1 MRFRK
6 IVVAVATG
14 ALAMSA
20 LAACGG
26 TDDGGPP
33 AAGGETTGSNGAEG
47 GGATS
52 DVGDVEGIALL
63 AMPEFRQAIKLAI
76 DMQAVIDG
84 LMDGKA
90 DVANA
95 LMAPGPFKPES
106 GLEAWDYDP
115 DRAKALLDDIGWDS
129 NLELDLVYY
138 YGDQATVDFMSAV
151 QQYLAQVGI
160 KVAPRMLEG
169 DLGSQLW
176 TAPADRVNGPSAVEW
191 DIAYAA
197 VAALAPHEY
206 YERFLDTYPGNSYW
220 PLNQEYK
227 DLILKAGQ
235 TADLDEQVAAFHDI
249 VAWDN
254 ANLPAVP
261 LYYQP
266 VFVAVSD
273 DLDRAGADFGNEQ
286 YNYDWQIHKWTLPE
300 DSDGTMTLNTNGG
313 AVEFFETPFLNP
325 GLHLSTKVLWEHLIV
340 ASGDLS
346 SFTPGLAESF
356 DVSADGTEVVLTM
369 RDGITWHDGEPI
381 TADDVKFTL
390 ELTAKVPAVHSVLAS
405 TVARLEGAQAFKDG
419 SADEIAGV
427 TVDGNVVTLTFEEL
441 DPNVLLTLSQL
452 PPLPKHLLEDA
463 DPLQIQQDP
472 YFQAPVGSGPFKIVD
487 VRMGDYTVFEAFDG
501 YWAGAPE
508 IDRVEMYAS
517 GESDPNLVVNIEAGS
532 VDYAYTKSVED
543 ATAIEAVAGISVE
556 SVDVM
561 YTRLFF
567 VNSFPRE

>member
-1 MRFRK
+1 MKFRRM
-6 IVVAVATG
+6 IATVAAGT
-14 ALAMSA
+14 LAA
-20 LAACGG
+20 AGLVACGG
-26 TDDGGPP
+26 PTQQTPAPTGDTPAGTESPDG
-33 AAGGETTGSNGAEG
+33 GAEG
-47 GGATS
+47 I
-52 DVGDVEGIALL
+52 DLL
-63 AMPEFRQAIKLAI
+63 ADPKFRQAIKLAI
-76 DMQAVIDG
+76 DMEAVIDG
-84 LMDGKA
+84 MMSGKA
-90 DVANA
+90 DVANT
-95 LMAPGPFKPES
+95 LMSPGAFKPGS
-106 GLEAWDYDP
+106 GLEEWDYDP
-115 DRAKALLDDIGWDS
+115 ERATALLTEIGWDS

-138 YGDQATVDFMSAV
+138 YGDQASIDFMSAV

-160 KVAPRMLEG
+160 KVAPRKLEG

-176 TAPADRVNGPSAVEW
+176 VAPADRVNGPSAVEW

-206 YERFLDTYPGNSYW
+206 YERFLETYPGNSYW
-220 PLNQEYK
+220 PVNDEFSS
-227 DLILKAGQ
+227 LILKAGA

-266 VFVAVSD
+266 IFVAVSD

-300 DSDGTMTLNTNGG
+300 SADGTMVLRTNGG

-325 GLHLSTKVLWEHLIV
+325 GLHLSTKVLYEHLIV
-340 ASGDLS
+340 ASGDMS
-346 SFTPGLAESF
+346 SFSPGLAESF
-356 DVSADGTEVVLTM
+356 DVSEDGTQVTLTM

-381 TADDVKFTL
+381 TGEDVKFTL
-390 ELTAKVPAVHSVLAS
+390 ELTAKIPAVHSVLAA
-405 TVARLEGAQAFKDG
+405 TVSRLDGAQAFKDG
-419 SADEIAGV
+419 AADEITGV
-427 TVDGNVVTLTFEEL
+427 TVDGNVVTLTFEQL

-452 PPLPKHLLEDA
+452 PPLPQHLLADA
-463 DPLQIQQDP
+463 DPLQIQQAS
-472 YFQAPVGSGPFKIVD
+472 YFQAPVGSGPFRITD

-501 YWAGAPE
+501 YWAGTPE
-508 IDRVEMYAS
+508 IDRVEMYSS
-517 GESDPNLVVNIEAGS
+517 GESDPNLVVNIEAGQ

-543 ATAIEAVAGISVE
+543 ATAIESVAGIHVE